1 MQHDVT
7 LFQIMKFQFLIIIS
21 YTKSGPKTENIN
33 ILIYNF
39 KNNSFNKIFD
49 ESINEIEIKT
59 GAGGL
64 SDFLND
70 GSILIEEQ
78 AKEDY

>member
-1 MQHDVT
+1 M
-7 LFQIMKFQFLIIIS
+7 
-21 YTKSGPKTENIN
+21 
-33 ILIYNF
+33 IYNF

-78 AKEDY
+78 AKGRLLLIDENGDLEWEY